1 MKLTND
7 GLHDREAWRKAGI
20 RLPSCDPE
28 KAGQAGRSRPYW
40 VHFGI
45 GNIFRVFLG
54 GIVDD
59 LMESGAVNGG
69 ITAVET
75 FDFEIADRIY
85 LPFDNLIL
93 SVILHEDGR
102 EDKKVLASVS
112 EALKGTPAFAEDWE
126 RLGEIFS
133 SDSLQMVSF
142 TITEKGYALRDAA
155 GKLLPQAQKDL
166 EQGPEAPGLVISIV
180 TAMLLRRF
188 QAGGAP
194 LALVSMDNCSQ
205 NGRLLREAV
214 LTVAQAWQEKGFA
227 EEAFLR
233 YLRDESRVAF
243 PWTMIDKITPRPSER
258 LAARLKEAGVENM
271 DPVLT
276 ARRTYIAPFV
286 NAEEPQYLVIEDSF
300 PNGRPALEQARGVY
314 LTDRETVN
322 RAERMKVTA
331 CLNPIHTAL
340 GPYGVVLGY
349 DLFSDEMKDP
359 DMLKLARRT
368 GYAEGLVVAPDPGI
382 LSPKEFL
389 DECMLHRFPNPFLGD
404 TCLRLCTDASQG
416 LGVRFGV
423 TIRSWMEKGDACS
436 LRGIPL
442 AIAGW
447 LRYMMGVDDRGEP
460 YELAPD
466 PLNEEMTDRLRTVR
480 FGHPESV
487 TDQLRGVLSNENIFF
502 VSLEEAG
509 LADRITR
516 LFKEE
521 IAGPGAVRAAIRAEM
536 VSWPED
542 EQRTMRD

>member
-1 MKLTND
+1 MKLTIN
-7 GLHDREAWRKAGI
+7 GLHDQEAWRKAGI
-20 RLPSCDPE
+20 RLPSYDAE
-28 KAGQAGRSRPYW
+28 QAARNGRGHPAW

-54 GIVDD
+54 GIADD
-59 LMESGAVNGG
+59 LLESGAADGG

-75 FDFEIADRIY
+75 FDEEIADRIY
-85 LPFDNLIL
+85 HPFDNLIL

-112 EALKGTPAFAEDWE
+112 EALKGIPAFREDWE
-126 RLGEIFS
+126 RLREVFS

-155 GKLLPQAQKDL
+155 GELLPRARKDL
-166 EQGPEAPGLVISIV
+166 EQGPGAPELVIGIV
-180 TAMLLRRF
+180 TAMLLERF
-188 QAGGAP
+188 KAGGAP
-194 LALVSMDNCSQ
+194 LALVSMDNCSH
-205 NGRLLREAV
+205 NGQLLRDAV
-214 LTVAQAWQEKGFA
+214 LTVAGAWVEKGFA
-227 EEAFLR
+227 QEDFLR
-233 YLRDESRVAF
+233 YVRDENRVAF

-258 LAARLKEAGVENM
+258 LAARLRVSGVENM

-276 ARRTYIAPFV
+276 AKRTYIAPFV

-300 PNGRPALEQARGVY
+300 PNGRPALEKGRGVY

-368 GYAEGLVVAPDPGI
+368 GYAEGLPAAPDPGI
-382 LSPKEFL
+382 LSPKDFL

-423 TIRSWMEKGDACS
+423 TIRAWMEKDGDARA

-447 LRYMMGVDDRGEP
+447 LRYMMGVDDRGEA

-480 FGHPESV
+480 FGHPESL
-487 TDQLRGVLSNENIFF
+487 TDQLRDILSNENIFF
-502 VSLEEAG
+502 VNLFEAG
-509 LADRITR
+509 LADRIIR
-516 LFKEE
+516 LFRDE
-521 IAGPGAVRAAIRAEM
+521 IAGPGAVRAAVRAEM
-536 VSWPED
+536 ASWPD
-542 EQRTMRD
+542 DDFQSL